1 MCIRDSPEGGGQVG
15 DKGIIKNQNSKIEI
29 LDTQQIVDGFIFH
42 KAILKEGIISIND
55 LVDTRINSDLRNASK
70 RNHTGTHL
78 LQAALREILGKH
90 VKQQGSLVSPER
102 LRFDFTHMSK
112 LTDEEILE
120 VQDLMNLKIRSNLKV
135 KKHETTY
142 TKAIE
147 EGAIAFFGDKYGKD
161 AVSYTH
167 LTLPTIYSV

>member
-1 MCIRDSPEGGGQVG
+1 MCIRDS
-15 DKGIIKNQNSKIEI
+15 
-29 LDTQQIVDGFIFH
+29 
-42 KAILKEGIISIND
+42 
-55 LVDTRINSDLRNASK
+55 
-70 RNHTGTHL
+70 TGTHL

-90 VKQQGSLVSPER
+90 VKQQGSLVSPDR

-142 TKAIE
+142 
-147 EGAIAFFGDKYGKD
+147 
-161 AVSYTH
+161 
-167 LTLPTIYSV
+167 